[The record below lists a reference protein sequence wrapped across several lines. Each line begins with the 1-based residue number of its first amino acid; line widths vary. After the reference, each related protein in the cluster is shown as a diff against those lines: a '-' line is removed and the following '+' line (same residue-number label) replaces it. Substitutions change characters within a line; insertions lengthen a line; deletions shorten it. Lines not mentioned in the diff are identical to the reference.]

1 VLTTYTIAANTKLSR
16 LSIHSRQHHRNIVAT
31 QVSPLK
37 TRTIKD
43 FIILC
48 ASGGKRFDV
57 SRDGWLNISLQQFLE
72 MSRRSFACTSEGRY
86 NIILLLS

>member
-1 VLTTYTIAANTKLSR
+1 VLTTYTIAAKTKLSS
-16 LSIHSRQHHRNIVAT
+16 LSIHSRQPHRNIVAT
-31 QVSPLK
+31 PVSPHK

-43 FIILC
+43 FSIVR

-72 MSRRSFACTSEGRY
+72 MFSAKFCMHH
-86 NIILLLS
+86 